1 MAGVQTDGPYAPV
14 TVLVLGGTGFVGRN
28 LCVAFRDAGYRV
40 VPVARRATASVA
52 GCPVHHLDA
61 VRATPA
67 ELGTL
72 LRAEHPAVVV
82 NASGAVW
89 GVSDEEMTRANI
101 TLVDNVLAAMAGL
114 PWRPR
119 LVHLGSVYEYGPQP
133 AGVAVREDAP
143 ARPVAH
149 YGRTK
154 LAGTQRVLAAVA
166 DGVDGVV
173 LRLTTAVG
181 PGAPQQSLFG
191 SVAARLAAGSRAGG
205 PVPLGLPVLRGE
217 RDFVDVRD
225 VADAVLA
232 AAGRTAVTG
241 VLNIGRGRLV
251 AVREAVDRLI
261 QVSGVPVTVTAQP
274 ASGPRRDVGIG
285 SQPISIEAA
294 RCQLRWTPRRDLTD
308 ALVALWGYAAG
319 ALTATHAGHAGVLT

>member
-1 MAGVQTDGPYAPV
+1 VAGVQTDGSAYAPA

-28 LCVAFRDAGYRV
+28 LCAAFRDAGYRV
-40 VPVARRATASVA
+40 VPVARHSGARVA
-52 GCPVHHLDA
+52 GCDVRHLDA
-61 VRATPA
+61 VRAAPA
-67 ELGTL
+67 ELATL
-72 LRAEHPAVVV
+72 LHAERPAVVV

-89 GVSDEEMTRANI
+89 GVSDDDMTRTNI
-101 TLVDNVLAAMAGL
+101 TLVDNLLAALAGL

-133 AGVAVREDAP
+133 AGVPVREDAP

-154 LAGTQRVLAAVA
+154 LAGTQRVLAACA
-166 DGVDGVV
+166 DGLDGVV

-191 SVAARLAAGSRAGG
+191 SIAARLAAGSRTGG

-217 RDFVDVRD
+217 RDFIDVRD

-232 AAGRTAVTG
+232 AAGTTATG
-241 VLNIGRGRLV
+241 ILNIGRGRLV

-285 SQPISIEAA
+285 SQPISIDAA
-294 RCQLRWTPRRDLTD
+294 RRQLCWTPRRDLTD
-308 ALVALWGYAAG
+308 ALVALWGEAAG
-319 ALTATHAGHAGVLT
+319 ALAATHSSHAGVLR